1 MIDSTNFSPSNNIK
15 PKSYLSTF
23 LGSYRSPTQKS
34 LASTNRKNPLFYSVS
49 KPSVSLDNETAT
61 VERDLAGRKE
71 DEKFNEFKKN
81 LLEELKVLKE
91 ANNLMRERTKLGLKP
106 QKQPENRWLKEFLE
120 KRNGRSRNPIT
131 ITPTELDVTTT
142 TVKSK
147 DFLRQELA
155 GNNRRLVEN
164 YLERTK
170 YDAGLR
176 NIYSSPN
183 NQRFRNGQTSSQE
196 KEKPITTQEEWGFD
210 AISTKLDFNIKGF
223 LRDLGVFVKTSRKEE
238 ILKVNIKEY
247 MGKACKIEFFGA
259 QNEPQTQNSQIE
271 NAQIKLSHD
280 QKPIS
285 QQRKP
290 EEEDKVELEPITN
303 NQQEKRADSLTKTQE
318 ENKADSLQ
326 PTKENHIQDDIPT
339 PSSEQ
344 EESKSTLPQNG
355 SEYLAQK
362 AVTSCL
368 SSLYDQ
374 AIHKVKHLKKKNRK
388 TENAN
393 NNTGEQENNNEET
406 EHDASE
412 PKEDNQK
419 LISSTLNALYN
430 TAITQQTKK
439 KSVKTHHQSEKKVAE
454 QYLEGLYEN
463 VVRNKK
469 NLCLDLGEVTFKEV
483 DKFDSCERVILGSLK
498 SLRENAV
505 WLYFKTRVQY
515 VET

>member
-1 MIDSTNFSPSNNIK
+1 
-15 PKSYLSTF
+15 
-23 LGSYRSPTQKS
+23 
-34 LASTNRKNPLFYSVS
+34 
-49 KPSVSLDNETAT
+49 
-61 VERDLAGRKE
+61 
-71 DEKFNEFKKN
+71 
-81 LLEELKVLKE
+81 
-91 ANNLMRERTKLGLKP
+91 MRERTKLGLKP

-120 KRNGRSRNPIT
+120 KRNGRSGNP
-131 ITPTELDVTTT
+131 ITPTEVDVTTT

-183 NQRFRNGQTSSQE
+183 NQRLRNGQTSSQE
-196 KEKPITTQEEWGFD
+196 KEKPNSTEDWGLES
-210 AISTKLDFNIKGF
+210 ISTKLDFNIKGF
-223 LRDLGVFVKTSRKEE
+223 LRDLGLFVKTSSREE

-247 MGKACKIEFFGA
+247 MGKACRIEFLGVK
-259 QNEPQTQNSQIE
+259 NEPQTQNSS
-271 NAQIKLSHD
+271 QIKPSHD
-280 QKPIS
+280 QKPIV
-285 QQRKP
+285 QPRNP
-290 EEEDKVELEPITN
+290 EEEDKVEQEPI
-303 NQQEKRADSLTKTQE
+303 KKDSSAKNQE

-326 PTKENHIQDDIPT
+326 PTKENHIQDDLPT

-344 EESKSTLPQNG
+344 EESKATLPQND
-355 SEYLAQK
+355 SEYLTQK

-368 SSLYDQ
+368 SSLYDD
-374 AIHKVKHLKKKNRK
+374 AIHKVKHLKKKTRK
-388 TENAN
+388 NENAN
-393 NNTGEQENNNEET
+393 NNTGERDNNNEET
-406 EHDASE
+406 GHDASE
-412 PKEDNQK
+412 QKEDNQQ
-419 LISSTLNALYN
+419 LISSSLNALYN
-430 TAITQQTKK
+430 TAIAQQTKK
-439 KSVKTHHQSEKKVAE
+439 KQVKTHHQGEKKVAE

-498 SLRENAV
+498 TLRENAI

-515 VET
+515 AEA

>member
-1 MIDSTNFSPSNNIK
+1 M
-15 PKSYLSTF
+15 
-23 LGSYRSPTQKS
+23 
-34 LASTNRKNPLFYSVS
+34 ASTNRKNPLFYSVT
-49 KPSVSLDNETAT
+49 KASVSLGDNATAT

-91 ANNLMRERTKLGLKP
+91 ANNLMRERTRLGLKP

-120 KRNGRSRNPIT
+120 KRNGRSGNPIA
-131 ITPTELDVTTT
+131 PTEVDVTTTTT

-196 KEKPITTQEEWGFD
+196 KEKPISTEEWGLD
-210 AISTKLDFNIKGF
+210 SISTKLDFNIKGF
-223 LRDLGVFVKTSRKEE
+223 LRDLGVFVKTSRREE

-247 MGKACKIEFFGA
+247 MGKACKIEFLGA
-259 QNEPQTQNSQIE
+259 KNESQTQNSQIE
-271 NAQIKLSHD
+271 NAQIKPYHD

-285 QQRKP
+285 RP
-290 EEEDKVELEPITN
+290 RNLEEEDKVELEPKTN
-303 NQQEKRADSLTKTQE
+303 NQQEKRADSSAKTQE

-344 EESKSTLPQNG
+344 EESKTTLPQND
-355 SEYLAQK
+355 SEFLTQK

-388 TENAN
+388 TENVN
-393 NNTGEQENNNEET
+393 NDTGEQENNNEET
-406 EHDASE
+406 EHDAGE
-412 PKEDNQK
+412 QKEDNQQ

-439 KSVKTHHQSEKKVAE
+439 KSIKTHHQCEKKVAE
-454 QYLEGLYEN
+454 HYLEGLYEN

-498 SLRENAV
+498 TLRENAV

-515 VET
+515 TET